1 MKQYKAYLIDLDG
14 TMYKGNEKIDG
25 AAQFIEYLNKHQIP
39 HLFVTNNSTKEPSDV
54 AEKLKVMGIDATA
67 DEVVTSA
74 LATAEYIADEQPG
87 ASIYM
92 LGGAGLE
99 IGRASCRERE

>member
-1 MKQYKAYLIDLDG
+1 
-14 TMYKGNEKIDG
+14 
-25 AAQFIEYLNKHQIP
+25 
-39 HLFVTNNSTKEPSDV
+39 
-54 AEKLKVMGIDATA
+54 MGVDATA

-92 LGGAGLE
+92 LGGSGLE
-99 IGRASCRERE
+99 KR